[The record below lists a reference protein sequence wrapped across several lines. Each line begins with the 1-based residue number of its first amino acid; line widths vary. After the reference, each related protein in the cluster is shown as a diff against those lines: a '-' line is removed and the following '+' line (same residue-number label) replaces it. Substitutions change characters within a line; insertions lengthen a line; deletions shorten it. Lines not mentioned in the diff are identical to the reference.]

1 MGTITAN
8 VMMTLN
14 GIAGRPEGWQFA
26 YGSPEMQGLIEQQLS
41 SSTAL
46 LLGRRTYEEFALYW
60 PTTMAEGNPMR
71 PAMNGLKKYVVST
84 TLEHAEWNNSEIV
97 AGDIASRL
105 RSLRAE
111 PEDALSIV
119 GSPTLV
125 RSLLEAGLIDRLSL
139 MVFPIVVEAGQR
151 LFEGPAS
158 RTGLELTRCHPLPR
172 GVLHL
177 DYSPVAAGEEQSA

>member
-14 GIAGRPEGWQFA
+14 GVAGQPETWQFA
-26 YGSPEMQGLIEQQLS
+26 YSSPEMQGLIGRQLS

-46 LLGRRTYEEFALYW
+46 LLGRRTYEEFARYW
-60 PTTMAEGNPMR
+60 PTNRAEGNPMS
-71 PAMNGLKKYVVST
+71 PAMNGLKKYVVSA

-97 AGDIASRL
+97 AGDVASRL

-111 PEDALSIV
+111 PEGDLSIV

-125 RSLLEAGLIDRLSL
+125 RSLLDAGLIDRLSL

-158 RTGLELTRCHPLPR
+158 RTGLKLTRCHPLPR
-172 GVLHL
+172 GVLQL
-177 DYSPVAAGEEQSA
+177 DYSPIATDEEQSA